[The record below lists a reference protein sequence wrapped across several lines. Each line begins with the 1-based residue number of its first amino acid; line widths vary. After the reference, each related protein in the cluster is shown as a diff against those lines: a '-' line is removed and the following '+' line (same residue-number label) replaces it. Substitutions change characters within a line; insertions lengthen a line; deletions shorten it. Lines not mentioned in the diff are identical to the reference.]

1 MLNCRIWPNGEF
13 SIWEEKKELRVEPP
27 PEDPD
32 YLGLSLLP
40 NSHRVALGMADPPK
54 TRAQRGLKGITRHA
68 ARMTRNAAFL
78 LESKYPLKRLGFYTF
93 TIPPLD
99 ETSDYA
105 VGREWAE
112 IVRIFLQS
120 VTRLLSAA
128 GLPTSYVGCT
138 EIQEG
143 RYARDGGLPLHLHIV
158 VVGRTRI
165 NGPWAIH
172 SDQWRALW
180 RSAILARC
188 PEFSGVSFR
197 AAVDTEPLKK
207 TAAGYLGKYMSK
219 GVESLGRI
227 LAEDPG
233 LAEFLPRSWSHCSLK
248 LRRAVGAR
256 LAGGNDSARKLMKDI
271 RTADTRI
278 DFAREIKIEVSAG
291 VVIPVAVVGV
301 LSAEGRA
308 KYCHPWH
315 LRPIPGGRVAG

>member
-13 SIWEEKKELRVEPP
+13 SIWEEKKELKVEPP

-32 YLGLSLLP
+32 LLGLSMLP
-40 NSHRVALGMADPPK
+40 ISHRVALGMAEPPK

-68 ARMTRNAAFL
+68 ARTTRNAAFL
-78 LESKYPLKRLGFYTF
+78 LESKYPRKRLGFYTF
-93 TIPPLD
+93 TIPPVNA
-99 ETSDYA
+99 TSDYA
-105 VGREWAE
+105 VGKEWAE

-120 VTRLLSAA
+120 VTRLLAA
-128 GLPTSYVGCT
+128 SGLPTSYVGCT

-143 RYARDGGLPLHLHIV
+143 RYAKYGGLPLHLHIV
-158 VVGRTRI
+158 VVGKKRI

-180 RSAILARC
+180 RSAIIARC
-188 PEFSGVSFR
+188 PEFSNVSFR
-197 AAVDTEPLKK
+197 ASADTVVIKK
-207 TAAGYLGKYMSK
+207 SAAGYLGKYMSK
-219 GVESLGRI
+219 GVEALGKI

-233 LAEFLPRSWSHCSLK
+233 LAEFMPRAWSHCSLK

-256 LAGGNDSARKLMKDI
+256 IAGGNDSARRLMSDI
-271 RTADTRI
+271 RKADTRI
-278 DFAREIKIEVSAG
+278 DFAKEIKIEVSAG